1 MLMTSPCSH
10 LAQDSIQPYL
20 NDIFTWTKQNDL
32 HLNPDK
38 STSTLFT
45 PDPAEYNTTLNLNVN
60 NTLIPTI
67 RNPKMLGLTLDT
79 KLNFKEHTKLTK
91 TKADKSVNLL
101 KTLTTTKWGKQ
112 KETILATYKAL
123 TRPIIEY
130 ASTIWSPNRQTHQHC
145 KITNHPKH

>member
-1 MLMTSPCSH
+1 MLSSSQHIKT
-10 LAQDSIQPYL
+10 AQDRIQPYL

-32 HLNPDK
+32 QLNPAK

-45 PDPAEYNTTLNLNVN
+45 PDPAEYNTTLKLTIN

-67 RNPKMLGLTLDT
+67 RNPQILGLTLDT

-91 TKADKSVNLL
+91 AKADKSINIL

-112 KETILATYKAL
+112 KETILATYK
-123 TRPIIEY
+123 E
-130 ASTIWSPNRQTHQHC
+130 
-145 KITNHPKH
+145 